1 MALELVEHKE
11 RAGHEAA
18 KRRKVVP
25 MQFVAEVK
33 RREDAKDGQRNDLL
47 DHLQLVG
54 RKGLRPDPVGR
65 HLEAVLEEGDAPT
78 HQDHLPQGHL
88 AKLQVPIPREGHKDV
103 RADKQQNGPHS
114 RCVSWKELENRWR
127 RNDKMQSDMSIA
139 DNLAHLHEQI
149 TEACRRAGR
158 SENDVALMAVSKIH
172 PVEMILEAYA
182 GGQRLFGE
190 NRVQEFQEKS
200 PRVKDLSEA
209 RFHLIGPLQSNKTSK
224 AAELFDAI
232 DAVDSLKIAQRLNTA
247 AAGLGKKLPVL
258 IEVKLSHEDSK
269 HGLAPAELP
278 GLLAAMDELE
288 SIEAVGL
295 MTVPP
300 WSEDAEAARPYF
312 RELRRLRDESVGRF
326 PRVTQLSMGMS
337 NDFTVAIE
345 EGSTCVRVGT
355 ALFGRRLLKSEAQ

>member
-1 MALELVEHKE
+1 
-11 RAGHEAA
+11 
-18 KRRKVVP
+18 
-25 MQFVAEVK
+25 
-33 RREDAKDGQRNDLL
+33 
-47 DHLQLVG
+47 
-54 RKGLRPDPVGR
+54 
-65 HLEAVLEEGDAPT
+65 
-78 HQDHLPQGHL
+78 
-88 AKLQVPIPREGHKDV
+88 
-103 RADKQQNGPHS
+103 
-114 RCVSWKELENRWR
+114 
-127 RNDKMQSDMSIA
+127 MQSDMSIA

-258 IEVKLSHEDSK
+258 IEVKLSHEESK

-300 WSEDAEAARPYF
+300 WSEDGEAARPYF
-312 RELRRLRDESVGRF
+312 RELRRLRDECVGRF